1 MVGKRALYA
10 RPKCRNESHV
20 AAIDQQAAELLF
32 HHLVAFA
39 DARFQFSTGQH
50 LDVAA
55 AVLNHAVD
63 LQFAGSFGHA
73 FTAHPQHV
81 REHAHRDPARARRQ
95 VARARAQL
103 TGSQGQAD
111 FAGRRPHPPEQYTAF
126 VQSESAKWA
135 QVIQAAGIKGE

>member
-1 MVGKRALYA
+1 MSISQLWFRFFGWTRAHGRQTRA
-10 RPKCRNESHV
+10 SN
-20 AAIDQQAAELLF
+20 
-32 HHLVAFA
+32 
-39 DARFQFSTGQH
+39 FSAGQH

-73 FTAHPQHV
+73 FTAYPQHV
-81 REHAHRDPARARRQ
+81 REHAHRDLARARRQ